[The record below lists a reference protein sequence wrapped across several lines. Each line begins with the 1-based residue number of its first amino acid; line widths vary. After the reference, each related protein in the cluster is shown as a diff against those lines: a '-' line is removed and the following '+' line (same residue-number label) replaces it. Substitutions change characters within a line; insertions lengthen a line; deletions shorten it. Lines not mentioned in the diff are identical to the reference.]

1 MIVDSKFNSVK
12 FRHKQKAE
20 LAKSILNTILY
31 LFFFWYLFLNNV
43 FEYNFSFY
51 LKYILPLTALF
62 IIIGF
67 YRRSVN
73 LHNLNLKNQ
82 VKEIELNEQELL
94 ITNYAGNK
102 ILFKKDDLIL
112 IPQSDPTYQLFGRH
126 KTDLM
131 LTLENGSCFYI
142 YQELFNTHQIEDS
155 KSENP
160 GKRYYTV

>member
-12 FRHKQKAE
+12 FRRKQKAE
-20 LAKSILNTILY
+20 LAKSTFYTILN

-51 LKYILPLTALF
+51 LKFILPLTAFF
-62 IIIGF
+62 IIVGF

-82 VKEIELNEQELL
+82 VKEIELNDQELL
-94 ITNYAGNK
+94 ITNYSGNK
-102 ILFKKDDLIL
+102 IILEKDDLIL

-126 KTDLM
+126 KTDLL

-142 YQELFNTHQIEDS
+142 YQELFNTHQIEDW
-155 KSENP
+155 KSEDRNKP
-160 GKRYYTV
+160 YYQV